1 MEKEQKDLIG
11 DIVKAFKKY
20 AGNQALVINDRAY
33 TYEQLSAKVHQIVVL
48 MADREEKVIGIVAE
62 DRLETYAS
70 ILAVLISG
78 KTYVI
83 LHLSLIHIS
92 EPTRP

>member
-48 MADREEKVIGIVAE
+48 DVVG
-62 DRLETYAS
+62 S
-70 ILAVLISG
+70 S
-78 KTYVI
+78 
-83 LHLSLIHIS
+83 
-92 EPTRP
+92 PTSHPK